1 MKWKSNYGEPSY
13 FNSKLSNVT
22 VKYEINGLKII
33 TLNRYEMRDWMFS
46 IRKQAHNPQKYDWK
60 LMKKTNEKNTVVHDK
75 MKPIITIMV
84 SYLIRV

>member
-1 MKWKSNYGEPSY
+1 
-13 FNSKLSNVT
+13 
-22 VKYEINGLKII
+22 
-33 TLNRYEMRDWMFS
+33 MRDWMFS
-46 IRKQAHNPQKYDWK
+46 IRKQARNPQKYDWK